1 MKYGPGVFSRGTFLV
16 AAMLRGRCY
25 KIKPSLKLSSVSYLA
40 AGPRCGYSR
49 LRIGDNLMKFVKAK
63 LVVRSSTTLI
73 FALILSLPLLA
84 QAPPQPSQNQPAL
97 TQASSSAVAEQGKFI
112 LHKFENPIGEE
123 TFQIVRDGNS
133 LNVKMEFKF
142 TDRGTPVPLSATFR
156 GLEDLT
162 PEAFEIKGK
171 NSRSTDID
179 EQVEVQSDQIRVR
192 DRDKWTEAARP
203 KQFVTIA
210 GYAPAT
216 MQMLMVRYWAT
227 HGSPAEL
234 DTLPS
239 GRVKIEPRG
248 QDAISVNGKNETLD
262 RFTVE
267 GLIWGRETLW
277 FDSKKNLV
285 AAVTTDAEF
294 DHFEAIRDGY
304 ESALGTFVGKAGS
317 DGMAALADLSKGIS
331 GSHAETL
338 VLVGGT
344 LIDGTGKS
352 PLPDSIVVIEKGQIV
367 AAGPRK
373 EIEIPKGA
381 TKIDARGKT
390 ILPGLWDMHSHFE
403 QVEWG
408 PIYLAAGATTVRDC
422 GNEFEFITAVRDAIA
437 QGRGLGPRLLLA
449 GIVDGTGPLA
459 LGVERVDTPEQAKMW
474 TDKYHDA
481 NFQQMKI
488 YSSVK
493 LGELKV
499 VTEEA
504 HRLGMTVTGH
514 VPEGLTAYQAI
525 DAGQDQINHIEYI
538 ADIMLPPLPANATR
552 LGRLKANGDIDLNS
566 PEAQKA
572 ISFLVQHG
580 TVVDPTLALF
590 EFFTANTSKPPVSIE
605 PGVAK
610 VAPELASILAETGP
624 PSPAA
629 PLLEKAV
636 QKDIAIVGALHHA
649 GIRIVAGTDQT
660 VPGHSLYREIELY
673 VQAGFTPMEA
683 IQAATIV
690 PARVMGLDKEL
701 GTVETGKRADLIIV
715 DADPLESIDNIRK
728 VEFVI
733 TNGVMYNCAE
743 LWRSVGFKP

>member
-1 MKYGPGVFSRGTFLV
+1 
-16 AAMLRGRCY
+16 
-25 KIKPSLKLSSVSYLA
+25 
-40 AGPRCGYSR
+40 
-49 LRIGDNLMKFVKAK
+49 MKFLKAK
-63 LVVRSSTTLI
+63 RIICSFSALI
-73 FALILSLPLLA
+73 FASILALPLLA
-84 QAPPQPSQNQPAL
+84 QAPPQASQNQPSQ
-97 TQASSSAVAEQGKFI
+97 TRASPSASVVAEQGKFI

-133 LNVKMEFKF
+133 LNVKMDFKF
-142 TDRGTPVPLSATFR
+142 TDRGTPVPLSASFR
-156 GLEDLT
+156 GSEDLT

-179 EQVEVQSDQIRVR
+179 EQVEVQSTQIRVR
-192 DRDKWTEAARP
+192 DRDKWTESGRP
-203 KQFVTIA
+203 AQFFTIA

-216 MQMLMVRYWAT
+216 MQMLMVRFWAS
-227 HGSPAEL
+227 HSSPAEL
-234 DTLPS
+234 ATFPS
-239 GRVKIEPRG
+239 GRVKIQPRG
-248 QDAISVNGKNETLD
+248 QDQISIDGKNETLD
-262 RFTVE
+262 RFTLE

-304 ESALGTFVGKAGS
+304 EGALGTFVGKAGS
-317 DGMAALADLSKGIS
+317 DGMAALADFSKGIS
-331 GSHAETL
+331 GSRAETL
-338 VLVGGT
+338 ALVGGT
-344 LIDGTGKS
+344 LIDGTGKN

-367 AAGPRK
+367 AVGSRK
-373 EIEIPKGA
+373 EVKIPRGA

-474 TDKYHDA
+474 TDRYHEA
-481 NFQQMKI
+481 NFEQMKI

-493 LGELKV
+493 LEELKV
-499 VTEEA
+499 VAEEA

-514 VPEGLTAYQAI
+514 VPEGLTAYQTI

-538 ADIMLPPLPANATR
+538 ADIMLPALPANASR
-552 LGRLKANGDIDLNS
+552 LDRLKASGDIDLNS
-566 PEAQKA
+566 PEAQRA

-590 EFFTANTSKPPVSIE
+590 EFFTANTSKPPVAIE

-629 PLLEKAV
+629 PLFEKLV
-636 QKDIAIVGALHHA
+636 QKYVAIVGALHHA
-649 GIRIVAGTDQT
+649 GIPIVAGTDQT

-683 IQAATIV
+683 IQSATIV

-715 DADPLESIDNIRK
+715 DANPLESIHNIRK

>member
-1 MKYGPGVFSRGTFLV
+1 MGFLKARRAMRNFISTAGLFVALQFSAQASPQ
-16 AAMLRGRCY
+16 AAEAN
-25 KIKPSLKLSSVSYLA
+25 PPQAQA
-40 AGPRCGYSR
+40 AQ
-49 LRIGDNLMKFVKAK
+49 
-63 LVVRSSTTLI
+63 STT
-73 FALILSLPLLA
+73 
-84 QAPPQPSQNQPAL
+84 
-97 TQASSSAVAEQGKFI
+97 AVVEQGKFI

-123 TFQIVRDGNS
+123 TYQIARDGDS
-133 LNVKMEFKF
+133 LAVKMDFKF

-156 GLEDLT
+156 AAKDLT
-162 PEAFEIKGK
+162 PEAFEIKGR
-171 NSRSTDID
+171 NSRSTAID
-179 EQVEVQSDQIRVR
+179 RAVEVQTSQVRLR
-192 DRDKWTEAARP
+192 DRDKWALAARP
-203 KQFVTIA
+203 SLFFTIS
-210 GYAPAT
+210 GYAPTT
-216 MQMLMVRYWAT
+216 MQMLMVRYWSE

-234 DTLPS
+234 DTLPT

-248 QDAISVNGKNETLD
+248 QDEVSIDGKNEMLD
-262 RFTVE
+262 RFNIE

-285 AAVTTDAEF
+285 ASVTTDAEF
-294 DHFEAIRDGY
+294 DHFEAICDGY
-304 ESALGTFVGKAGS
+304 ESALGTLVGKAGS
-317 DGMAALADLSKGIS
+317 DGMAALADISKGIS
-331 GSHAETL
+331 GSRADIL
-338 VLVGGT
+338 ALVGGT
-344 LIDGTGKS
+344 LIDGTGKDPVS
-352 PLPDSIVVIEKGQIV
+352 DSIVVIAKGQIV

-373 EIEIPKGA
+373 EVKIPRGA
-381 TKIDARGKT
+381 MRIDARGKT
-390 ILPGLWDMHSHFE
+390 ILPGLWDMHAHFE

-437 QGRGLGPRLLLA
+437 HGRGLGPRLLLA

-459 LGVERVDTPEQAKMW
+459 LGVERVDTPEQARMW
-474 TDKYHDA
+474 TNKYHDA
-481 NFQQMKI
+481 GFQQMKI

-493 LGELKV
+493 LEELKV
-499 VTEEA
+499 VAEEA

-514 VPEGLTAYQAI
+514 VPQGLTAYQVI

-538 ADIMLPPLPANATR
+538 ADIMLPALPTNASPLD
-552 LGRLKANGDIDLNS
+552 RLKATGDIDLNS
-566 PEAQKA
+566 AEAQKA
-572 ISFLVQHG
+572 ITFLVQHG

-590 EFFTANTSKPPVSIE
+590 EFFTANTSRPPLSIE

-610 VAPELASILAETGP
+610 VAPELAAILAETGP

-629 PLLEKAV
+629 PLLEEAV
-636 QKDIAIVGALHHA
+636 QNGIAIVGALHHA
-649 GIRIVAGTDQT
+649 GVPIVAGTDQT

-690 PARVMGLDKEL
+690 PARVMGVDKEV

-715 DADPLESIDNIRK
+715 DANPLESIHNIRK
-728 VEFVI
+728 VQFVI